1 MLHRLRKRSET
12 AKFRRLFDV
21 CKRRSDLCRRSF
33 VPRFQPLAGVY
44 RWGRHA
50 VGRVSYFYRSNGR
63 SNPLQTKQGRSAIS
77 AVMFYD
83 LRFRRPQKRPLKLPL
98 FFRVSKRNIHVKQ
111 PLRLPKTWKRD
122 APKLTFN
129 YRKPCKNA
137 GKWRYMY
144 PLNDT
149 LFTNFNRLFLYN
161 RLKNSGN
168 RSSCRCLLFEKSAR
182 EHFYPI
188 VLNLTLAF
196 TNASARI
203 ESAGIS
209 FGEWCG
215 LWLTSRT
222 KRSSSALCMYLMVM

>member
-1 MLHRLRKRSET
+1 MQENGGICT
-12 AKFRRLFDV
+12 
-21 CKRRSDLCRRSF
+21 
-33 VPRFQPLAGVY
+33 PLMT
-44 RWGRHA
+44 H
-50 VGRVSYFYRSNGR
+50 F
-63 SNPLQTKQGRSAIS
+63 LQIS
-77 AVMFYD
+77 IAY
-83 LRFRRPQKRPLKLPL
+83 
-98 FFRVSKRNIHVKQ
+98 
-111 PLRLPKTWKRD
+111 
-122 APKLTFN
+122 
-129 YRKPCKNA
+129 
-137 GKWRYMY
+137 
-144 PLNDT
+144 
-149 LFTNFNRLFLYN
+149 FLYN

>member
-1 MLHRLRKRSET
+1 
-12 AKFRRLFDV
+12 
-21 CKRRSDLCRRSF
+21 
-33 VPRFQPLAGVY
+33 
-44 RWGRHA
+44 
-50 VGRVSYFYRSNGR
+50 
-63 SNPLQTKQGRSAIS
+63 
-77 AVMFYD
+77 MFYD

-222 KRSSSALCMYLMVM
+222 KRSSSAFCIYLIVI